1 MGRKLRLE
9 GAAAKVRVNEVEEE
23 GGCEEESEEGD
34 EGEEDNGD
42 ENEDGVFNIK
52 VAITDRPVARVCRGG
67 TKMMLVNLRVR
78 QSKLIGVFS
87 AIEDNQRN

>member
-1 MGRKLRLE
+1 M
-9 GAAAKVRVNEVEEE
+9 RVIEKEEMCWCGEEDEKEEE
-23 GGCEEESEEGD
+23 GEEE
-34 EGEEDNGD
+34 EEDNGD
-42 ENEDGVFNIK
+42 NNEDVVFNIK